1 MKIVKQIS
9 HIIESAI
16 KQNGSASL
24 IVSGGSSLLQ
34 IFSELS
40 KVELD
45 WEKVII
51 SLVDDRLVS
60 AQNLNSNEL
69 LVKSRLIINKA
80 KLARFV
86 SLKKG
91 NLEKILNLSPFD
103 LTLLGMGTDGHF
115 ASIFPDMLQ
124 EKRYIGLDS
133 KPAIYNVSRRGKP
146 FVARVTMNLAL
157 ILRSKNIFLVV
168 SDDRKKGI
176 LDEAEIDKKYP
187 VHWLIN
193 QKRILV
199 QVVES

>member
-91 NLEKILNLSPFD
+91 NLEKILDLSPFD
-103 LTLLGMGTDGHF
+103 LTILGMGTDGHF

-124 EKRYIGLDS
+124 EKRYRGLDS
-133 KPAIYNVSRRGKP
+133 KPAIYNVSRRGTP

-168 SDDRKKGI
+168 SDDRKKRI
-176 LDEAEIDKKYP
+176 LDDAEIDKKYP

-199 QVVES
+199 QVVEA